1 MLDGFMNDSL
11 YKLSVRELRARAQS
25 TAPEAGRN
33 PFLGLTI
40 RFVSIYI
47 TKYVLLRTAVT
58 PNWVTVISVLVFF
71 TGISLYFFDS
81 LPLQLLGSFLIW
93 FSVVLD
99 GCDGEMARLRG
110 NPSGVGS
117 LYTEPVSH
125 DIMYALMFFPIALN
139 LYFNDFPSW
148 ILIIGWI
155 ASTGKLLQ
163 RIMLTR
169 FDKVL
174 EIKSGGQKQSDGEGD
189 PVTGFNPNVSFL
201 HKVYRF
207 MNRNFFSSVG
217 LVIPLTLSALVG
229 HLEYFLYVFA
239 LFFTTIPLLHF
250 YRQTRAI
257 TVFSQKNIVQ
267 DKKEILTK

>member
-1 MLDGFMNDSL
+1 MHDSL
-11 YKLSVRELRARAQS
+11 SHLSIDELRARAQS

-125 DIMYALMFFPIALN
+125 DIMYGLMFFPVALN
-139 LYFNDFPSW
+139 LYLGGFPAW
-148 ILIIGWI
+148 ILLFGWI

-163 RIMLTR
+163 RVMLSR

-174 EIKSGGQKQSDGEGD
+174 EARSDGQQKQSDGEGD
-189 PVTGFNPNVSFL
+189 PVTGFNPNVSIF
-201 HKVYRF
+201 HKLYRF
-207 MNRNFFSSVG
+207 LNRNFFSSVG
-217 LVIPLTLSALVG
+217 LVIPLTVSALLG
-229 HLEYFLYVFA
+229 HLEYFLYLFA
-239 LFFTTIPLLHF
+239 TFFTTITLLHF

-257 TVFSQKNIVQ
+257 TVFSQKKIAQ
-267 DKKEILTK
+267 DQPIKSETV